1 MNFQDKQLNLALRL
15 LFIACCSLLIIR
27 LTNAISFIQP
37 LHVQT
42 GGAEDTS
49 FIGMWFIKNGIYN
62 YNHYLK
68 FNADLDNSNIF
79 SLFHYNW
86 LFYYINAYIIKIIQ
100 FLFNLDD
107 LWIPTIVRLTCF
119 IASLFC
125 FLIYYKILNEL
136 KKNYSSLF
144 LSFYLIF
151 GPLTGYWVFSGKPDI
166 FYIFF
171 ELSAIYIIIKSQK
184 NRSYFNVFFITI
196 FLYLSWSIK
205 QNSIVTICSFALF
218 LLWKRSFVYFFIT
231 SILFSTLVILTKF
244 LGPDKLFDSIFW
256 QNGAAISFSVKHFFS
271 VFIDSI
277 SKGIIIYAALL
288 CVLINLILKNNIKKY
303 FKSLNDCQ
311 VYLLFGAIISTSQI
325 IFSFHFGS
333 AVNYYFIF
341 FIYIL
346 LLIFPEI
353 DNFIKEKK
361 FKIIFIISVY
371 LQIVLIVF
379 IFVGIK
385 GSLSPLQYSN
395 INEFKKCVQKLKSPI
410 LSDHKD
416 YYRLPWITPEKNPI
430 LVTMM
435 YQNYIKN
442 FNFENTPLY
451 KAVNKGHFQTL
462 IIRQKHNYNLNKYKF
477 LKTCKSLKNIKV
489 NIYVK
494 TNQ

>member
-1 MNFQDKQLNLALRL
+1 MNFLDKQLNLAFRL

-27 LTNAISFIQP
+27 LINSVSFLEP

-49 FIGMWFIKNGIYN
+49 FIGIWLIKNGVYN

-68 FNADLDNSNIF
+68 FNINISDSNIF

-86 LFYYINAYIIKIIQ
+86 LFYYINAYTVKITQ
-100 FLFNLDD
+100 SLFNLDD

-119 IASLFC
+119 VASMLS
-125 FLIYYKILNEL
+125 FLMYYKSLNEL
-136 KKNYSSLF
+136 KKNYTSLF
-144 LSFYLIF
+144 LSFYLIL

-171 ELSAIYIIIKSQK
+171 ELSAIYLIVKSQK
-184 NRSYFNVFFITI
+184 KRNYFDIFFITI
-196 FLYLSWSIK
+196 LLYLSWSVK
-205 QNSIVTICSFALF
+205 QTSIVTICSFTIF
-218 LLWKRSFVYFFIT
+218 LLWKKNFVYFFTT
-231 SILFSTLVILTKF
+231 SILFSTLIILTKF

-256 QNGAAISFSVKHFFS
+256 QNGAAISFSIKHFFNI
-271 VFIDSI
+271 FIDSI
-277 SKGIIIYAALL
+277 SKGMIIYIALF
-288 CVLINLILKNNIKKY
+288 CILINFLLKGNIKQY

-311 VYLLFGAIISTSQI
+311 VFLLFGSIISTSQI

-333 AVNYYFIF
+333 AVNYYYIF

-353 DNFIKEKK
+353 DNFIKEKRLK
-361 FKIIFIISVY
+361 MIFILSIY
-371 LQIVLIVF
+371 LQIFLIVS
-379 IFVGIK
+379 IFLGIK
-385 GSLSPLQYSN
+385 GSLSPIQYSN

-430 LVTMM
+430 LITMM

-442 FNFENTPLY
+442 FDFKNTPIY
-451 KAVNKGHFQTL
+451 KAVNNGDFETL
-462 IIRQKHNYNLNKYKF
+462 IIRQSHEYNLNKYKY
-477 LKTCKSLKNIKV
+477 LKSCKSLRDLKV

-494 TNQ
+494 TSQ